1 MIDMFAVMAL
11 KKEIRIDAVG
21 VEYTLP
27 LSWADGMIGALA
39 VFETKTEAEDWAEG
53 DPIVEIKYKDD
64 D

>member
-1 MIDMFAVMAL
+1 MFAVMAL

-39 VFETKTEAEDWAEG
+39 VFETEG
-53 DPIVEIKYKDD
+53 DPVVEIKYKDD